1 MLFVVFIHILFWV
14 IFLKKILTAFF
25 GVLVGIING
34 TVGAGGGL
42 VAVPLLKSGGLS
54 QKESHSTAIA
64 VLLPVSLMSGISYI
78 YAGHVTLSDAVP
90 YIIPSVIGAIVGT
103 FLLYKIPTE
112 WLKKIFALFML
123 YAGVR
128 LFLR

>member
-1 MLFVVFIHILFWV
+1 MRVFTHTNLGDV
-14 IFLKKILTAFF
+14 FLKKLLTAFF

-42 VAVPLLKSGGLS
+42 IAVPLLKSSGIS
-54 QKESHSTAIA
+54 QKESHSSAIA
-64 VLLPVSLMSGISYI
+64 VLLPVCLASAISYLS
-78 YAGHVTLSDAVP
+78 AGHVKLSDATP
-90 YIIPSVIGAIVGT
+90 YFIPSVIGAIVGT
-103 FLLYKIPTE
+103 FLLERISTNL
-112 WLKKIFALFML
+112 LKKVFALFML